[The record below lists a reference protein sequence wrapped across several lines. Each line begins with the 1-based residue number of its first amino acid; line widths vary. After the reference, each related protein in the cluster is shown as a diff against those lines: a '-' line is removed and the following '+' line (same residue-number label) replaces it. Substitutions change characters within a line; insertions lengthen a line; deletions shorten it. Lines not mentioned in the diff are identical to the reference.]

1 MTQALCQERCVWGC
15 TLSPPLGSRCRALA
29 PLQGAGLLR
38 PAACLSAAPEAPLL
52 TRLFAYQV
60 EEVFAYVG
68 ATPEREFS
76 LSLAYLEIYNENV
89 RDLLNPAAKLDVYEG
104 LQGVEVKNCK
114 PTPVD
119 DVAAVRWG
127 WEKEDRGHRL

>member
-1 MTQALCQERCVWGC
+1 M
-15 TLSPPLGSRCRALA
+15 
-29 PLQGAGLLR
+29 
-38 PAACLSAAPEAPLL
+38 
-52 TRLFAYQV
+52 
-60 EEVFAYVG
+60 FAYVS

-114 PTPVD
+114 PTPVG
-119 DVAAVRWG
+119 DVAAVRLG
-127 WEKEDRGHRL
+127 GREGQQLQTDSHTAVCHGACARI

>member
-1 MTQALCQERCVWGC
+1 MCAL
-15 TLSPPLGSRCRALA
+15 
-29 PLQGAGLLR
+29 
-38 PAACLSAAPEAPLL
+38 AACLSIAPEARLL
-52 TRLFAYQV
+52 TRLACFQV
-60 EEVFAYVG
+60 EEVFAYVS

-114 PTPVD
+114 PTPVA
-119 DVAAVRWG
+119 DVAAVRG
-127 WEKEDRGHRL
+127 CERREKGQDTPN